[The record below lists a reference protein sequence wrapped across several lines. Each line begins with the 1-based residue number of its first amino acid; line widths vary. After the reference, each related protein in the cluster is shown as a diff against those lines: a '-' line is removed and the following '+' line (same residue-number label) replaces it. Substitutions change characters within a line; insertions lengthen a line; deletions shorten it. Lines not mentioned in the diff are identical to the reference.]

1 MATTNAATT
10 YLEHRILNFIFN
22 NNAQV
27 SSANFGSGNSNGL
40 GSNIYVGLATAVSN
54 FDDSTGES
62 ADAGSVSV
70 TEATFGAYARVQV
83 TAWTLVSPTANQQTA
98 KNTNAIDFTA
108 KSYYSNDIRE
118 IASVMCN
125 SKLFIGA
132 DSGMMHLAHA
142 SKVST
147 IGLFNVTE
155 IEFYGV
161 YGNNNINVN
170 TNNCDHDFII
180 NRVDERL

>member
-1 MATTNAATT
+1 MATSNAATT

-27 SSANFGSGNSNGL
+27 SSANFGSGNANGL

-62 ADAGSVSV
+62 ADSVSV
-70 TEATFGAYARVQV
+70 TEATFGAYAREQV

-108 KSYYSNDIRE
+108 KSDSGTQTITHVFIND
-118 IASVMCN
+118 ASSSGN
-125 SKLFIGA
+125 FLFIGA
-132 DSGMMHLAHA
+132 LDA
-142 SKVST
+142 SKTLAEGDIFRINATNLS
-147 IGLFNVTE
+147 
-155 IEFYGV
+155 IE
-161 YGNNNINVN
+161 
-170 TNNCDHDFII
+170 
-180 NRVDERL
+180 LK

>member
-62 ADAGSVSV
+62 ADSVSV
-70 TEATFGAYARVQV
+70 TEATFGGYLRKQV
-83 TAWTLVSPTANQQTA
+83 TSWTLASPTANQQTA
-98 KNTNAIDFTA
+98 KNTGAIDFDA
-108 KSYYSNDIRE
+108 KTDSGTQTITHVFIND
-118 IASVMCN
+118 SSSSSGN
-125 SKLFIGA
+125 NNFLFIGA
-132 DSGMMHLAHA
+132 LDA
-142 SKVST
+142 SKTLAEGDIFRINATNLS
-147 IGLFNVTE
+147 
-155 IEFYGV
+155 IE
-161 YGNNNINVN
+161 
-170 TNNCDHDFII
+170 
-180 NRVDERL
+180 LK

>member
-62 ADAGSVSV
+62 ADSVSV
-70 TEATFGAYARVQV
+70 TEATFGGYLRKQV
-83 TAWTLVSPTANQQTA
+83 TSWTLASPTANQQTA
-98 KNTNAIDFTA
+98 KNTGAIDFDA
-108 KSYYSNDIRE
+108 KTDSGTQTITHVFIND
-118 IASVMCN
+118 SSSSGN
-125 SKLFIGA
+125 FLFIGA
-132 DSGMMHLAHA
+132 LDA
-142 SKVST
+142 SKTLAEGDIFRINATNLS
-147 IGLFNVTE
+147 
-155 IEFYGV
+155 IE
-161 YGNNNINVN
+161 
-170 TNNCDHDFII
+170 
-180 NRVDERL
+180 LK

>member
-62 ADAGSVSV
+62 ADSVSV
-70 TEATFGAYARVQV
+70 TEATFGGYLRKQV
-83 TAWTLVSPTANQQTA
+83 TSWTLASPTANQQTA
-98 KNTNAIDFTA
+98 KNTNAIDFAA
-108 KSYYSNDIRE
+108 KTDSGTQTITHVFIND
-118 IASVMCN
+118 SSSSGN
-125 SKLFIGA
+125 FLFIGA
-132 DSGMMHLAHA
+132 LDA
-142 SKVST
+142 SKTLAEGDIFRINATNLS
-147 IGLFNVTE
+147 
-155 IEFYGV
+155 IE
-161 YGNNNINVN
+161 
-170 TNNCDHDFII
+170 
-180 NRVDERL
+180 LK